1 MTNSELLQA
10 MASMLDEKIE
20 PINRRLDNLEAKFE
34 VMDERLDK
42 LEAKFEVMNER
53 LDKLETKFEVM
64 DERLDKLE
72 TRIERLDKRFDSLES
87 RVQSGECTLRDEI
100 KQSGTLIFSEIER
113 VHNILYNHIQDQT
126 KHIA

>member
-20 PINRRLDNLEAKFE
+20 PINRRLDNLEA
-34 VMDERLDK
+34 
-42 LEAKFEVMNER
+42 
-53 LDKLETKFEVM
+53 KFEVM